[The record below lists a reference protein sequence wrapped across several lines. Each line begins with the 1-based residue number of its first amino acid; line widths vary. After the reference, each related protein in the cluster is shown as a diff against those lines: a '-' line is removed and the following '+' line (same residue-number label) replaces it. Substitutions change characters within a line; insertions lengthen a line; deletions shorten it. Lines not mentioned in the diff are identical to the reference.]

1 MKSPICAMLGIEFP
15 SEHLVE
21 RSNPLAKGISERETS
36 PVSGNKLLTLY
47 LKLRIPNRLKGK

>member
-1 MKSPICAMLGIEFP
+1 MLGIEFP